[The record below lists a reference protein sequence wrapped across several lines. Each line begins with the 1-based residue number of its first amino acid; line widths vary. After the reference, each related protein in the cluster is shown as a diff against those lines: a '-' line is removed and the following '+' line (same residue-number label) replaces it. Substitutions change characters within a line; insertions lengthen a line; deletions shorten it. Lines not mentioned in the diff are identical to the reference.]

1 MCVYVFEF
9 FFDLPQKYEIL
20 SYFNRDVSS
29 FIESD
34 KHLTM
39 MIRNRKNIFFYRE
52 YIYDDIFK
60 QWYFSCIHNL
70 LWCLGIKETFI
81 IEDSFMRICA
91 FYK

>member
-39 MIRNRKNIFFYRE
+39 MIRNRKNIFFIESRFTM
-52 YIYDDIFK
+52 IYLNNDIF
-60 QWYFSCIHNL
+60 
-70 LWCLGIKETFI
+70 
-81 IEDSFMRICA
+81 RA
-91 FYK
+91 FTIYYDA